1 VGDGKI
7 VTRKPGIAWRLT
19 PPGDLCGA
27 VFLDESFRK
36 LLRTYVGAS
45 TFDALPAENVVR
57 IMNDFEI
64 GVRKNFDGTDDI
76 NYSVAMFGIPDDPDK
91 NIKASLWRLSA

>member
-1 VGDGKI
+1 
-7 VTRKPGIAWRLT
+7 
-19 PPGDLCGA
+19 LCGA

-45 TFDALPAENVVR
+45 TLDALSPETIAR
-57 IMNDFEI
+57 IMNDFET
-64 GVRKNFDGTDDI
+64 GVRKSFDGTDDI
-76 NYSVAMFGIPDDPDK
+76 NYSVAMFGIPDDPVK